1 MAIAGCT
8 RQTRILHTFARAA
21 AFATALRKGCAL
33 HSSFACLAPALL
45 GIECPTLAAAEAFSS
60 LPCVCVPSQRSSSV
74 AAAAAASA
82 RGLIHLQIFSKI
94 SACPSIQ
101 GHASEHLHFSSKPA
115 MTMHALPSHHS
126 HHSQPPNSPSRYT
139 SMYAVAP
146 CTPGGIC
153 CVAAESLQ
161 EAG

>member
-45 GIECPTLAAAEAFSS
+45 GIECPTLAAAE
-60 LPCVCVPSQRSSSV
+60 
-74 AAAAAASA
+74 AASA